1 MEIKREFVLLKKVLL
16 SLLICS
22 SLTAC
27 LEGPVKKRGHHHII
41 GSAHNAQIRENSLD
55 YSKLAEGEVMYDDKA
70 LANTKGKLN
79 VDYAEVG
86 VASWYGGKFHGRK
99 TANGALYNQHH
110 YTAAHRTMML
120 PSVARVTNLNNNRSV
135 LVIVNDRGPYPKN
148 SKRIIDV
155 SKQAAKDLG
164 MINAGTAKV
173 RVEYLHDETI
183 KLLQKYP
190 ASEQAKANTLL
201 NKNLQRHMV
210 ELNAKNGNI

>member
-1 MEIKREFVLLKKVLL
+1 LLKKILL
-16 SLLICS
+16 SVILCT

-27 LEGPVKKRGHHHII
+27 LEGPVKKRGHHHIM

-55 YSKLAEGEVMYDDKA
+55 YAKLADGEVMYDEPASPK
-70 LANTKGKLN
+70 NKGKLN
-79 VDYAEVG
+79 VDYSEVG
-86 VASWYGGKFHGRK
+86 VASWYGGKFHGRR
-99 TANGALYNQHH
+99 TANGAVYNQHH

-120 PSVARVTNLNNNRSV
+120 PSVARVTNLSNNRSV
-135 LVIVNDRGPYPKN
+135 LVIVNDRGPYVKT

-173 RVEYLHDETI
+173 RVDYMHDETI

-190 ASEQAKANTLL
+190 AKEQAKANTLL
-201 NKNLQRHMV
+201 NQHLQRHMV
-210 ELNAKNGNI
+210 ELNAKHGNT